1 MATGFEDA
9 VTQATESLLAFA
21 GESCTYLRGAS
32 SAVVTLRRSSLAPQY
47 MDTGVGQ
54 VVEVRPV
61 DFIGLTSALPYD
73 TPEAGDRITCDG
85 KRFEVTPTT
94 SEKCFR
100 RITPTMTRIHTKQ
113 V

>member
-1 MATGFEDA
+1 MTTGFEDA
-9 VTQATESLLAFA
+9 ATIATQALLAFA
-21 GESCTYLRGAS
+21 GESCVYIRGAS
-32 SAVVTLRRSSLAPQY
+32 STAITLRRSSLAPQY
-47 MDTGVGQ
+47 MDTGNGLI
-54 VVEVRPV
+54 VEVRPV

>member
-61 DFIGLTSALPYD
+61 DFIGLTSSLPYAI
-73 TPEAGDRITCDG
+73 PQAGDRIVCG
-85 KRFEVTPTT
+85 GNRYEVTPTT
-94 SEKCFR
+94 GDKVYR
-100 RITPTMTRIHTKQ
+100 QITPTMTRIHTKQ

>member
-1 MATGFEDA
+1 MTTGFEDA
-9 VTQATESLLAFA
+9 ATSMTETLLAFA
-21 GESCTYLRGAS
+21 GEYCVYIRGAS
-32 SAVVTLRRSSLAPQY
+32 STAITLRRSSLAPQY
-47 MDTGVGQ
+47 MDTGN
-54 VVEVRPV
+54 
-61 DFIGLTSALPYD
+61 GLTSALPYD

>member
-1 MATGFEDA
+1 MTTGFEDA
-9 VTQATESLLAFA
+9 ATSMTETLLAFA
-21 GESCTYLRGAS
+21 GESCVYIRGAS
-32 SAVVTLRRSSLAPQY
+32 STAITLRRSSLAPQY
-47 MDTGVGQ
+47 MDTGNGLI
-54 VVEVRPV
+54 VEVRPV